1 MDNQNKG
8 SFNTNFGFLMAS
20 LGSAVGLG
28 NLWQFPY
35 KMGTGGGFTFLL
47 IYMILLVIVGYPLV
61 LSEIAIGRKSQKA
74 AIEAYKD
81 IHPKFKFN
89 GILQTIVPFFLIAFY
104 CTFGGYV
111 LKYFFKSL
119 GMFAGKTFEPGPAF
133 DETLM
138 NASSL
143 IWVIIFL
150 ALTVIIV
157 LAGVAEG
164 IERFCK
170 FAMPALFVI
179 LVIMA
184 IRSCTLDGAGEGLKF
199 LFKPNLD
206 AMRSPEGDFSL
217 WGTYVDDEGKVAAYG
232 FLNVLKLAGTQ
243 MFFSLSLAS
252 GCLIAYGSYL
262 DRKEN
267 LEKDAVFI
275 TVGDSCVAV
284 LAGMAIMP
292 ACTAYGIEPG
302 AGPGLLFI
310 SMQTVFNNLAGGKLF
325 GFLFWLLVFFA
336 ALSSSIGMME
346 GGISAI
352 LDSRIKAGKSANR
365 FGVTMVM
372 GAWALVGNALTTLD
386 CLGAA
391 PTVAWFHMLG
401 QPDVLDVWD
410 AIAEGILMPL
420 TGLIMAILIGW
431 VVPHYVDDEIE
442 RGSNFKSR
450 GLFDFC
456 IKWLGPIFMAMIVYG
471 QVTSFWGN

>member
-1 MDNQNKG
+1 MEQSKG
-8 SFNTNFGFLMAS
+8 QFNSNFGFLMAA

-28 NLWQFPY
+28 NLWSFPY
-35 KMGTGGGFTFLL
+35 KMGLGGGFAFLL
-47 IYMILLVIVGYPLV
+47 LYVILLVTVGYPLV

-74 AIEAYKD
+74 AIEAYYE
-81 IHPKFKFN
+81 IHPAFKFN
-89 GILQTIVPFFLIAFY
+89 GVLQTAVPFFLIAFY
-104 CTFGGYV
+104 CTFGGYIMKYLVYSV
-111 LKYFFKSL
+111 LAFGGKEVDPNAFFEASL
-119 GMFAGKTFEPGPAF
+119 LSNGGQAM
-133 DETLM
+133 
-138 NASSL
+138 
-143 IWVIIFL
+143 IWMVIFL
-150 ALTVIIV
+150 ALTVVIV
-157 LAGVAEG
+157 LGGVSGG
-164 IERFCK
+164 IEKFCK
-170 FAMPALFVI
+170 VAMPALFVM
-179 LVIMA
+179 LVIIV
-184 IRSCTLDGAGEGLKF
+184 IRSCTLPGSGEGLAF
-199 LFKPNLD
+199 LFKPHF
-206 AMRSPEGDFSL
+206 EGF
-217 WGTYVDDEGKVAAYG
+217 TTAKG
-232 FLNVLKLAGTQ
+232 FFDTMKLAGGQ

-262 DRKEN
+262 DRGEN

-275 TVGDSCVAV
+275 AVGDSIAAI

-310 SMQTVFNNLAGGKLF
+310 SMQTVFNELAGGKIF

-352 LDSRIKAGKSANR
+352 LDNRIKAGKSANR
-365 FGVTMVM
+365 FGVTMLM
-372 GAWALVGNALTTLD
+372 GLWALIGNALTTLD

-391 PTVAWFHMLG
+391 PTVAWFHLLG

-410 AIAEGILMPL
+410 ALAEGILMPL

-431 VVPHYVDDEIE
+431 VVPHYIDDEIE

-456 IKWLGPIFMAMIVYG
+456 IKWLGPIFMALIVYG